1 MPRLILVLVA
11 AVALAASVAVARA
24 GMASGTVLD
33 ADDMD
38 ELADDRAVQSEKVRW
53 FNSCYIGL

>member
-11 AVALAASVAVARA
+11 AVALAASVARA

-38 ELADDRAVQSEKVRW
+38 ELADDRAVRW